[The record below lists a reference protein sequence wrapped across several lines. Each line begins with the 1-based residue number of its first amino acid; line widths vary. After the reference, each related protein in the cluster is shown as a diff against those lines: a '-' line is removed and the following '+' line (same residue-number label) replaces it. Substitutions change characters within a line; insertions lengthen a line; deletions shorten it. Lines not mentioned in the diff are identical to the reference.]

1 MINYILL
8 TLFILV
14 IIIIL
19 YQAVSFLTNKNNHD
33 EDKIPYETEIE
44 ETIYNESPIQ
54 WLRLDY
60 NKVVLPHYIHNENGK
75 NIVIIEPSLVF
86 QRIYFDLLKD
96 KYNLYFFDDGQTF
109 VDAYKNKQFT
119 IIPNLFILSNHC
131 NIVNGVH
138 LYRLHQKHKIEFK
151 DVPHIITSTN
161 KMFHV
166 DGDYLFIGKP
176 FDNEFM
182 LKQIEKV
189 LN

>member
-19 YQAVSFLTNKNNHD
+19 YQAVSFFTNKNNHD
-33 EDKIPYETEIE
+33 EDKISYETEIE

-60 NKVVLPHYIHNENGK
+60 NKVVLPHYIQNENGK

-119 IIPNLFILSNHC
+119 LIPNLFILSNHC

>member
-19 YQAVSFLTNKNNHD
+19 YQAVSFFANKNNHD

-60 NKVVLPHYIHNENGK
+60 NKVVLPHY
-75 NIVIIEPSLVF
+75 
-86 QRIYFDLLKD
+86 LLKD